1 MLAIVR
7 ILHTVFRGGIGPL
20 TLGPRLD
27 DSLRERLDLLS
38 IFEVVAALLTL
49 TALFAWANHL
59 YLRLP
64 NNVGLLVMA
73 LVASLVL
80 IVLEVLVPDV
90 AIYADLH
97 AFIEKIDF
105 STTLLDGMLAF
116 LLFAGALQID
126 LSVLR
131 DRAWAVGAMATF
143 GVIISTIVVA
153 VLFWGMGQILSF
165 PISFAWALVFGALIS
180 PTDPIAVLAMLKQAR
195 VAKTL
200 EMDMSGES
208 LFNDGVGV
216 VLFTILLAAAMGS
229 SGESGI
235 DFVELGRLFFV
246 EALGG
251 AALGVMTGFI
261 AYFAMRSIDDYPVE
275 VLISLALVTG
285 TYALAQ
291 PLHVSGPIAVVVTG
305 VITGNRG
312 AHYAMSETTRT
323 HLFDFWSLIDEI
335 LNSVLFL
342 LIGLEVLV
350 VRFDVS
356 LLPLAIAAVP
366 IVFVARLAAVAI
378 PVTILS
384 AKQRFVKGTIPI
396 LTWGGVRGGISVA
409 LALSIPFVVE
419 RPQILAATYA
429 VVLFTI
435 IVQGL
440 TLPAVV
446 RRFAY
451 QRPASTVDD

>member
-1 MLAIVR
+1 M
-7 ILHTVFRGGIGPL
+7 
-20 TLGPRLD
+20 
-27 DSLRERLDLLS
+27 LS
-38 IFEVVAALLTL
+38 IFEVVAGLLTL

-64 NNVGLLVMA
+64 NNVGLLIMG

-80 IVLEVLVPDV
+80 VAFEVLIPNV

-97 AFIEKIDF
+97 DFIEKIDF
-105 STTLLDGMLAF
+105 STALLDGMLAF

-143 GVIISTIVVA
+143 GVIISTIVIA
-153 VLFWGMGQILSF
+153 VLFWGAGQILSS

-200 EMDMSGES
+200 EMDMAGES

-251 AALGVMTGFI
+251 AALGFVTGYI
-261 AYFAMRSIDDYPVE
+261 AYLAMRAIDDYPVE

-312 AHYAMSETTRT
+312 ATYAMSEDDTALSVRLLEPHRRDPELGPVPADRSRGLGRAVRRLGPASGDGRSAHRLRGETGRRGAAGHGPQRRAALRERHDPDP
-323 HLFDFWSLIDEI
+323 HLGRRARRHFRGSGAVDPAGGRAAADPRRNLRGRAFHPHRAGSDVAGRGATFRLPKASQRRGRLDARRGC
-335 LNSVLFL
+335 SCA
-342 LIGLEVLV
+342 
-350 VRFDVS
+350 VRF
-356 LLPLAIAAVP
+356 
-366 IVFVARLAAVAI
+366 
-378 PVTILS
+378 
-384 AKQRFVKGTIPI
+384 G
-396 LTWGGVRGGISVA
+396 
-409 LALSIPFVVE
+409 
-419 RPQILAATYA
+419 
-429 VVLFTI
+429 
-435 IVQGL
+435 
-440 TLPAVV
+440 
-446 RRFAY
+446 
-451 QRPASTVDD
+451 